1 MAKDPSKKGVRKIPQ
16 QFLDWISET
25 YSPEL
30 AKWYKTTTG
39 KSKALASKQRVDM
52 STTVGSVGAF
62 HEGHYQ
68 GAKDFDV
75 ESQMGGGPT
84 TGRTLRPEI
93 GVINVAHAEMPRI
106 SKAEMKRL
114 GIPQYWIEDFYEAI
128 LESEGMKVLGNPD
141 VEAALDMDRGMS
153 VEQAAAQSRLREDL
167 RRQGAPIPGNRLV
180 YRKNLP
186 PLEKLPAEQVVPPE
200 FDISEI
206 KTTGEV
212 KVKPRTSRI
221 PKVPQNPYI
230 DFTGAKAV
238 LRTAPLLGIGA
249 TAVLASR
256 QAMAGDLSEAA
267 FTVGTGVIGEVPV
280 VGDVAA
286 EFIEG
291 TPVASGELTP
301 AKADPQAY
309 VKQALQEKAQRGK
322 EFSEFVQLAKQRPST
337 TVNPKE
343 LERQRR
349 AEEAR
354 QRGGKVKFGFGGV
367 KFTLPEF
374 GLSEL
379 MGLN

>member
-1 MAKDPSKKGVRKIPQ
+1 MAEDTQKTWIQEANRLLRKN
-16 QFLDWISET
+16 
-25 YSPEL
+25 PEL
-30 AKWYKTTTG
+30 TKKEVET
-39 KSKALASKQRVDM
+39 LLSKQGKDKPTGIESGGSRSFKKKTRSTGQRQRRKAQEQVSTEAASEYTKTQRRLMQEDLGIAEYAGLDKPFFEHKYSQDVSGLLEEGAPGDYVARFPERESALKTEAERVSRQNFGNKFAIVNTATDLKAVPVEAF
-52 STTVGSVGAF
+52 SELIDPEDLPGFKIDPDIPLKEQFSAATQVDFKGGVARLKGAGSV
-62 HEGHYQ
+62 
-68 GAKDFDV
+68 V
-75 ESQMGGGPT
+75 
-84 TGRTLRPEI
+84 
-93 GVINVAHAEMPRI
+93 
-106 SKAEMKRL
+106 
-114 GIPQYWIEDFYEAI
+114 
-128 LESEGMKVLGNPD
+128 
-141 VEAALDMDRGMS
+141 
-153 VEQAAAQSRLREDL
+153 
-167 RRQGAPIPGNRLV
+167 PI
-180 YRKNLP
+180 
-186 PLEKLPAEQVVPPE
+186 
-200 FDISEI
+200 
-206 KTTGEV
+206 
-212 KVKPRTSRI
+212 
-221 PKVPQNPYI
+221 
-230 DFTGAKAV
+230 
-238 LRTAPLLGIGA
+238 LGIGA
-249 TAVLASR
+249 TAVLASQ

-354 QRGGKVKFGFGGV
+354 QQGGKVKFAFGGV

>member
-1 MAKDPSKKGVRKIPQ
+1 MATNTAEEIAAMQPIARGLGEDTLIQAYQ
-16 QFLDWISET
+16 Q
-25 YSPEL
+25 
-30 AKWYKTTTG
+30 
-39 KSKALASKQRVDM
+39 
-52 STTVGSVGAF
+52 
-62 HEGHYQ
+62 
-68 GAKDFDV
+68 
-75 ESQMGGGPT
+75 
-84 TGRTLRPEI
+84 LRPDFK
-93 GVINVAHAEMPRI
+93 GG
-106 SKAEMKRL
+106 KA
-114 GIPQYWIEDFYEAI
+114 I
-128 LESEGMKVLGNPD
+128 
-141 VEAALDMDRGMS
+141 
-153 VEQAAAQSRLREDL
+153 
-167 RRQGAPIPGNRLV
+167 
-180 YRKNLP
+180 
-186 PLEKLPAEQVVPPE
+186 
-200 FDISEI
+200 
-206 KTTGEV
+206 
-212 KVKPRTSRI
+212 
-221 PKVPQNPYI
+221 
-230 DFTGAKAV
+230 

-249 TAVLASR
+249 TAVLAS
-256 QAMAGDLSEAA
+256 QQVMAGDLSEAA

-322 EFSEFVQLAKQRPST
+322 EFSEFVQLAKQRPPT

-354 QRGGKVKFGFGGV
+354 QQGGKVKFGFGGV